1 MQMRRFLSIQEGRH
15 FDPTPAGAKK
25 ENNNAA
31 FSVPFCGVPSH
42 FYRSFRYFFKS
53 TSCKMLGFT
62 RRANFLMFSA
72 AYLFMSRR
80 QNAWFIVRRLG
91 VAARE
96 AVMFLLFS
104 CCLSCTAAVSLQ
116 PAVRSPWYAPSG
128 SVPFIISF
136 ETFIWSLW
144 GISPLDSWHSQW
156 KTSLIY
162 REAYS
167 QEKTRSAPTPP
178 SPSPPRPAMWNSLMV
193 YITSEG
199 FSPVFWAHVWKK
211 KSKP

>member
-1 MQMRRFLSIQEGRH
+1 
-15 FDPTPAGAKK
+15 
-25 ENNNAA
+25 
-31 FSVPFCGVPSH
+31 
-42 FYRSFRYFFKS
+42 
-53 TSCKMLGFT
+53 MLRFT

-80 QNAWFIVRRLG
+80 QNAWFIVRLLG

-104 CCLSCTAAVSLQ
+104 AACRAPLLFLSQ
-116 PAVRSPWYAPSG
+116 PAVRSPRYAPSG

-167 QEKTRSAPTPP
+167 QEKTRSAPPR
-178 SPSPPRPAMWNSLMV
+178 PPRPAMWNGLMV

-199 FSPVFWAHVWKK
+199 FSPVFWAHIWNFLFGKK
-211 KSKP
+211 KGNCNSTL